1 MPAKSLGRG
10 IGALIPEIDEP
21 SDSKPEIAEL
31 LVDSISSN
39 PHQPRHD
46 FDPVALEELAASIN
60 ENGIVQP
67 ITVRKKEGKFE
78 LIAGER
84 RLRAVKLINMRTIPA
99 YVMSVENDGSLLQL
113 ALIENI
119 QREDLNPVDVALAYR
134 ELVET
139 HGLTHGEIA
148 DRVGKDRSTV
158 ANFLR
163 LLGLPDEIKESV
175 RKGEISQ
182 GHARALLPIKESAK
196 MLALYRKIIK
206 DGLSVRQVEDIIKGG
221 IKETPKSIR
230 IKTSSAKSPQ
240 LKAIESELMMKF
252 GTKVRIKEKG
262 SGGEVIVEYYSNEDL
277 DRLIT
282 LIGQLDS

>member
-67 ITVRKKEGKFE
+67 ITVRKKDGKFE

-182 GHARALLPIKESAK
+182 GHARALLPIKESAE

-252 GTKVRIKEKG
+252 GTKVRIREKG

>member
-182 GHARALLPIKESAK
+182 GHARALLPIKESAE

>member
-10 IGALIPEIDEP
+10 IGALIPVIDEP

-31 LVDSISSN
+31 LVDSILSN

-182 GHARALLPIKESAK
+182 GHARALLPIKENAK

-221 IKETPKSIR
+221 IKETPKRIR
-230 IKTSSAKSPQ
+230 IKTTSAKSHQ

>member
-10 IGALIPEIDEP
+10 IGALIPVIDEP

-46 FDPVALEELAASIN
+46 FNPVALEELAASIN

-182 GHARALLPIKESAK
+182 GHARALLPIKESAE

>member
-31 LVDSISSN
+31 LVDSILSN

-182 GHARALLPIKESAK
+182 GHARALLPIKESAE

-221 IKETPKSIR
+221 IKGTPKSIR

-252 GTKVRIKEKG
+252 GTKVRIREKG

>member
-1 MPAKSLGRG
+1 MPTKSLGRG
-10 IGALIPEIDEP
+10 IGALIPEIEEP
-21 SDSKPEIAEL
+21 SGSKPEVAEL
-31 LVDSISSN
+31 LVDSILSN
-39 PHQPRHD
+39 PKQPRHD

-67 ITVRKKEGKFE
+67 ITVRQKDGKFE

-99 YVMSVENDGSLLQL
+99 YVMSVENDGRLLQL

-119 QREDLNPVDVALAYR
+119 QREDLNPVEVALAYR
-134 ELVET
+134 ELVEA

-163 LLGLPDEIKESV
+163 LLGLPLESKESI
-175 RKGEISQ
+175 RKGELSQ
-182 GHARALLPIKESAK
+182 GHARALLPIKDSVK

-206 DGLSVRQVEDIIKGG
+206 DGLSVRQVEEIIKRGVEG
-221 IKETPKSIR
+221 TPKR
-230 IKTSSAKSPQ
+230 IHLKTASARSPQ
-240 LKAIESELMMKF
+240 MKAIESELMMKF
-252 GTKVRIKEKG
+252 GTKVRIRAKG
-262 SGGEVIVEYYSNEDL
+262 SGGEVVVEYYSNEDL

-282 LIGQLDS
+282 LFRQIDS

>member
-10 IGALIPEIDEP
+10 IGALIPVIDEP

-67 ITVRKKEGKFE
+67 ITVRKKDGKFE

-182 GHARALLPIKESAK
+182 GHARALLPIKESAE

-252 GTKVRIKEKG
+252 GTKVRIREKG

>member
-10 IGALIPEIDEP
+10 IGALIPVIDEP

-182 GHARALLPIKESAK
+182 GHARALLPIKESAE

>member
-21 SDSKPEIAEL
+21 SGNKPEVAEL
-31 LVDSISSN
+31 LVDNILTN

-46 FDPVALEELAASIN
+46 FDPVSLEELAASIN

-67 ITVRKKEGKFE
+67 ITVRQKDGKFE

-119 QREDLNPVDVALAYR
+119 QREDLNPVDIALAYQ
-134 ELVET
+134 ELIET

-163 LLGLPDEIKESV
+163 LLGLPDEIKESI
-175 RKGEISQ
+175 RKGELSQ
-182 GHARALLPIKESAK
+182 GHARALLPIKESSK
-196 MLALYRKIIK
+196 MLALYRKVIK
-206 DGLSVRQVEDIIKGG
+206 DELSVRQVEEIIKGG
-221 IKETPKSIR
+221 VKETQIR
-230 IKTSSAKSPQ
+230 IRLKATSAKSPQ
-240 LKAIESELMMKF
+240 LKAIEGELMMKF
-252 GTKVRIKEKG
+252 GTKVRIREKG
-262 SGGEVIVEYYSNEDL
+262 SGGEVIVEYYSKEDL

>member
-67 ITVRKKEGKFE
+67 ITVRKKDGKFE

>member
-10 IGALIPEIDEP
+10 IGALIPDYDEP
-21 SDSKPEIAEL
+21 TGKNAEVAEI
-31 LVDSISSN
+31 LVDSISTN
-39 PHQPRHD
+39 PRQPRHD

-67 ITVRKKEGKFE
+67 ITVRRKDGKFE

-84 RLRAVKLINMRTIPA
+84 RLRAVKLINLRTIPA
-99 YVMSVENDGSLLQL
+99 YIMSVENDGSLLQL

-119 QREDLNPVDVALAYR
+119 QREDLNPVDVAQAFQ
-134 ELVET
+134 ELIEV

-163 LLGLPDEIKESV
+163 LLGLPDEIKESI
-175 RKGEISQ
+175 RKGELSQ
-182 GHARALLPIKESAK
+182 GHARALLPIKDSAK
-196 MLALYRKIIK
+196 MFVLYRKIIK
-206 DGLSVRQVEDIIKGG
+206 DGLSVRQVEEIIKGG
-221 IKETPKSIR
+221 EKETPKTIR
-230 IKTSSAKSPQ
+230 LKTMSTKSPQ
-240 LKAIESELMMKF
+240 LKAIESEFMMKF
-252 GTKVRIKEKG
+252 GTKVRIRTKG
-262 SGGEVIVEYYSNEDL
+262 SGGEVVVEYYSHEDL
-277 DRLIT
+277 ERLIT

>member
-21 SDSKPEIAEL
+21 SDSKPEVAEL

-182 GHARALLPIKESAK
+182 GHARALLPIQESAK

-221 IKETPKSIR
+221 IKETPKRIR

>member
-182 GHARALLPIKESAK
+182 GHARALLPIKESAE

-230 IKTSSAKSPQ
+230 IKTISAKSPQ